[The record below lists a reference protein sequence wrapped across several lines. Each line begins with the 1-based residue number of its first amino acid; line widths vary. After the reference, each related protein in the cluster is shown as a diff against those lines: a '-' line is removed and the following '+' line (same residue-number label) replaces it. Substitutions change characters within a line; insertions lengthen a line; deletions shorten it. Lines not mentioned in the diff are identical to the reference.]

1 VEVQPQLVRAR
12 VPHDVRG
19 RDMADGV
26 VGLPTVGDDRVVG
39 VFGERPFQGV
49 SVGQA
54 DAAGRVV
61 RPVVQVVAAE
71 WGAQLVV
78 DAPDA
83 GEDDLAGRV
92 VLELGRREQG
102 ADVGVVGE
110 SAGCGGRERGGEST
124 DSDGGAGGGAGAQE
138 QAAVETRLGHG
149 RLQGEVTVRGRW
161 PR

>member
-39 VFGERPFQGV
+39 VFGERPFQG
-49 SVGQA
+49 
-54 DAAGRVV
+54 
-61 RPVVQVVAAE
+61 
-71 WGAQLVV
+71 
-78 DAPDA
+78 
-83 GEDDLAGRV
+83 
-92 VLELGRREQG
+92 
-102 ADVGVVGE
+102 
-110 SAGCGGRERGGEST
+110 AGCGGRERGGEST